1 MIAERNKRSIPYY
14 STGTLNELELDGY
27 CDFGFPIG
35 AHEYYNCSSYSS
47 DDDHMSPTTTL
58 TSSSTVSSFSPRS
71 LHFAAT
77 LPRVTSSKLELQS
90 SHLDE
95 VIRSFAKA
103 FAAATDCSPGGRPEI
118 DATQLL
124 HACRAHLE
132 LMRVGGSALCLVAK
146 DLENNLHKAESVFV
160 QYSSTFS
167 SSSPNNNSC
176 SSNSNNNSNNEF
188 ITLASLLE
196 YERNTPGVHNG
207 NILGENSAAM
217 GLLWIRRS
225 LAFQSH
231 LFESLIPSPRDCSC
245 GLLQEYHHG
254 DEKEG
259 DEDNIDGQN
268 NGSGG
273 GAIMT
278 PRSAAN
284 EAYHLHLAPYHGWIL
299 RKVFPASLSQMPHR
313 AVFLSKFGEVELNEL
328 DDVEV
333 EYKIVRKLQALVS
346 TLEPILMLWKDSFER
361 LNLEDIRRV

>member
-1 MIAERNKRSIPYY
+1 MIVERNKRSIPYY

-35 AHEYYNCSSYSS
+35 AHEYYCSSYS
-47 DDDHMSPTTTL
+47 DDDPLSPTL
-58 TSSSTVSSFSPRS
+58 TSSFASSSFSPRS
-71 LHFAAT
+71 QHFAAT
-77 LPRVTSSKLELQS
+77 LPRVTSSKLGLQS

-95 VIRSFAKA
+95 VIRSFARA
-103 FAAATDCSPGGRPEI
+103 FATKCPGGREI

-124 HACRAHLE
+124 LACRAHLE

-146 DLENNLHKAESVFV
+146 DLENNLRKAESVFA

-167 SSSPNNNSC
+167 SSSPNNNNC
-176 SSNSNNNSNNEF
+176 SNSNSNNELL
-188 ITLASLLE
+188 TLTSLLE
-196 YERNTPGVHNG
+196 YERNTPGIHNG

-245 GLLQEYHHG
+245 SLQDTHG
-254 DEKEG
+254 QEKE
-259 DEDNIDGQN
+259 DEDIDSQKI
-268 NGSGG
+268 G

-278 PRSAAN
+278 PRYAAD
-284 EAYHLHLAPYHGWIL
+284 EAYQLHLAPFHGWIL

-313 AVFLSKFGEVELNEL
+313 AVFLSKFGEVDVNEL
-328 DDVEV
+328 DDIEV

-346 TLEPILMLWKDSFER
+346 TLEPLLMLWKDSFER